1 MQFLKPDALLKFLDY
16 DNLLL
21 FVSYDKEMNEA
32 IFWFIQTNDQQY
44 GRTGRQRARLTFF
57 FYSKFIFYFLFFI
70 FFLLICFPVIKD
82 LY

>member
-32 IFWFIQTNDQQY
+32 IFSFIQTNDQQY
-44 GRTGRQRARLTFF
+44 GRTERQRACLTFF
-57 FYSKFIFYFLFFI
+57 FILNLFFIFYFLFF
-70 FFLLICFPVIKD
+70 F
-82 LY
+82 Y